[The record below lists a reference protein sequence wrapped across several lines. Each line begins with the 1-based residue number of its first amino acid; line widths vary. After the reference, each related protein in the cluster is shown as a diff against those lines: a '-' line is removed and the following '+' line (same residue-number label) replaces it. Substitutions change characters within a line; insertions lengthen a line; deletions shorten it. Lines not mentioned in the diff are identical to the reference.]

1 MKYCWGVYGV
11 SNVDLVY
18 ISRSKERCID
28 FPSLLS
34 RIYGQSSS
42 VAMSLY
48 LVCTNIDDYE
58 DSLSHPSLLLLLITD
73 LLVEYSLYC
82 IDIFILSSSFS
93 KLWLHLILKIN
104 RRITLPWN
112 LVRSHSTTIFYL
124 KASSTLKL
132 NFAKPNKPHAERNDI
147 HCEALDFAS
156 IASLFILQVTC

>member
-1 MKYCWGVYGV
+1 MISHLCYHELYGH
-11 SNVDLVY
+11 
-18 ISRSKERCID
+18 
-28 FPSLLS
+28 P
-34 RIYGQSSS
+34 SS

-48 LVCTNIDDYE
+48 FVCTNIDDYE
-58 DSLSHPSLLLLLITD
+58 DGLSLPSLLLLLITD
-73 LLVEYSLYC
+73 FVFEYLLYW

-132 NFAKPNKPHAERNDI
+132 NFAKPNKPHAERNHI
-147 HCEALDFAS
+147 HCDALNFAS
-156 IASLFILQVTC
+156 IALFILQVTC